1 MSKMR
6 VPQFWNTFSCGWI
19 WTCKIM
25 ECLFRWEAY
34 ICCCQF
40 VSSSDIT
47 SSFCLHRYRHCHHLQ
62 CHCLCFCL
70 CIALCV
76 RIFFL
81 SLFLS
86 PFLLLSRNSL
96 SSGSFSWF
104 CIVLFRY
111 VDCALFVWLNTHI
124 LGHDIEGNEKWTRCD
139 SYPVHVNPLPY
150 CLHLF

>member
-1 MSKMR
+1 MR

-76 RIFFL
+76 RIFSL
-81 SLFLS
+81 SLSVSLSLAVAQFSFFWFVFLILHCFVS
-86 PFLLLSRNSL
+86 ICRLRAICLTEYTHIGSWYWRQWKMNSL
-96 SSGSFSWF
+96 WF
-104 CIVLFRY
+104 VSRAC
-111 VDCALFVWLNTHI
+111 
-124 LGHDIEGNEKWTRCD
+124 
-139 SYPVHVNPLPY
+139 
-150 CLHLF
+150 